1 MAVARRDGLK
11 LGGGGGYSL
20 RSKLYSRIRFRGS
33 WEATTMTDSSKSA
46 AFAGALLA
54 AAMMIATPVAAQA
67 PGGGSPSLVGQ
78 FGDWGV
84 YVNDSQKNKVCF
96 ALSQPRER
104 LPANLNRDPGYI
116 FISTRPADNVRNEF
130 SVLVGFPLKE
140 DVDPAVQVGTDT
152 FALYARQSGAWI
164 RNVAEEARLIE
175 SMRKGR
181 DLEMKSTS
189 ARGNANTDRYSLSG
203 ISQALDRVAQECR

>member
-1 MAVARRDGLK
+1 
-11 LGGGGGYSL
+11 
-20 RSKLYSRIRFRGS
+20 
-33 WEATTMTDSSKSA
+33 
-46 AFAGALLA
+46 
-54 AAMMIATPVAAQA
+54 
-67 PGGGSPSLVGQ
+67 VGQ

-84 YVNDSQKNKVCF
+84 YVNQAPKSKVCF

-130 SVLVGFPLKE
+130 SVLLGFPLNE
-140 DVDPAVQVGTDT
+140 DADPSVQVGTDK
-152 FALYARQSGAWI
+152 FALYARQTGAWI
-164 RNVAEEARLIE
+164 RNVAEEARLID

-189 ARGNANTDRYSLSG
+189 ARGNATTDRYSLSG
-203 ISQALDRVAQECR
+203 LAQALDRVAQECR

>member
-1 MAVARRDGLK
+1 
-11 LGGGGGYSL
+11 
-20 RSKLYSRIRFRGS
+20 
-33 WEATTMTDSSKSA
+33 MTDASKFA
-46 AFAGALLA
+46 AFAGALLTAGMLLA
-54 AAMMIATPVAAQA
+54 APVAAQA

-84 YVNDSQKNKVCF
+84 YVNNGQKSKVCF

-130 SVLVGFPLKE
+130 SVLVGYPLKE
-140 DVDPAVQVGTDT
+140 DADPSVQVGTDN
-152 FALYARQSGAWI
+152 FALYARQTGAWI

-189 ARGNANTDRYSLSG
+189 SRGNVTTDRYSLSG

>member
-1 MAVARRDGLK
+1 MAIVRRDGLK

-20 RSKLYSRIRFRGS
+20 HSKLYSRIRVRGS

-46 AFAGALLA
+46 AFAGVLIAVAMLLA
-54 AAMMIATPVAAQA
+54 IPAAAQA

-84 YVNDSQKNKVCF
+84 YVNDAQKSKVCF

-130 SVLVGFPLKE
+130 SVLVGYPLKE
-140 DVDPAVQVGTDT
+140 DADPSVQVGTDT
-152 FALYARQSGAWI
+152 FALYARDSGAWI

-175 SMRKGR
+175 AMRKGR

-189 ARGNANTDRYSLSG
+189 ARGNATTDRYSLSG

>member
-1 MAVARRDGLK
+1 MTDLLRFAAVAIVALFAFG
-11 LGGGGGYSL
+11 
-20 RSKLYSRIRFRGS
+20 
-33 WEATTMTDSSKSA
+33 EARAQSA
-46 AFAGALLA
+46 
-54 AAMMIATPVAAQA
+54 
-67 PGGGSPSLVGQ
+67 SPSLVGQ

-84 YVNDSQKNKVCF
+84 YVGGAQASKVCF

-116 FISTRPADNVRNEF
+116 FISTRPGENVRNEF

-140 DVDPAVQVGTDT
+140 DADPSVQVGSDSFT
-152 FALYARQSGAWI
+152 LYARQSGAWI
-164 RNVAEEARLIE
+164 RNVAEEARLID

-189 ARGNANTDRYSLSG
+189 ARGNPTTDRYSLSG
-203 ISQALDRVAQECR
+203 IAQALERVAQECR

>member
-1 MAVARRDGLK
+1 
-11 LGGGGGYSL
+11 
-20 RSKLYSRIRFRGS
+20 
-33 WEATTMTDSSKSA
+33 MTDSSKLA
-46 AFAGALLA
+46 AFAGAFLA
-54 AAMMIATPVAAQA
+54 ACLFLAASAAAQA
-67 PGGGSPSLVGQ
+67 PGGGSPTLVGQ

-84 YVNDSQKNKVCF
+84 YVNEAQKNKVCF

-104 LPANLNRDPGYI
+104 LPATLNRDPGYI

-130 SVLVGFPLKE
+130 SVLVGYPLKE
-140 DVDPAVQVGTDT
+140 DADPSLQVGIDT

-189 ARGNANTDRYSLSG
+189 ARGNVTTDRYSLSG

>member
-1 MAVARRDGLK
+1 MAIAWRDGLK

-20 RSKLYSRIRFRGS
+20 HSKLYSRIRFRGS

-54 AAMMIATPVAAQA
+54 AAMIFASPAAAQA
-67 PGGGSPSLVGQ
+67 PGGSPSLVGQ